1 MFEQHELKILDIDSD
16 GQATA
21 KIINFSEII
30 KINFDKKNIV
40 FKKGDIV
47 SALIKSNKKKIIKVK
62 VIKKLNIY
70 SPFLLLL

>member
-40 FKKGDIV
+40 
-47 SALIKSNKKKIIKVK
+47 LTK
-62 VIKKLNIY
+62 VIWYLH
-70 SPFLLLL
+70 L